1 MFFKQLY
8 LNDWLIHLIKS
19 IIIKRK
25 LKMKNLGDRMKNYEK
40 AYSYSLLPNAMFV
53 VRLDGR
59 GFSKYTKKM
68 KFKKP
73 FDNDLIQIMQ
83 NVTADLMK
91 QTQASFGY
99 TQSDEISLVYM
110 PERMMFNGRIEKI
123 CSVFASLAS
132 VSFNLN
138 LAKQY
143 EKQNNQEKIEKS
155 NSLMPIFDCRV
166 FSVPSKEEALNAVLW
181 REYDAVKNS
190 INVLAQSLFSF
201 KELQNLNGKQLQ
213 YKMLTEKDVNWNDLP
228 LEQKRGTYLVRKVK
242 EIVPNENS
250 PECKNIPKEV
260 LDKLI
265 QNNETIKRGYIEIN
279 NDFVS
284 MNSLTTE
291 EKDKIFF
298 NN

>member
-1 MFFKQLY
+1 
-8 LNDWLIHLIKS
+8 
-19 IIIKRK
+19 
-25 LKMKNLGDRMKNYEK
+25 
-40 AYSYSLLPNAMFV
+40 MFV

-68 KFKKP
+68 KFNKP

-143 EKQNNQEKIEKS
+143 EKQNNPEKIEKS

-166 FSVPSKEEALNAVLW
+166 FSVPSKEEALNVVLW
-181 REYDAVKNS
+181 R
-190 INVLAQSLFSF
+190 
-201 KELQNLNGKQLQ
+201 
-213 YKMLTEKDVNWNDLP
+213 
-228 LEQKRGTYLVRKVK
+228 
-242 EIVPNENS
+242 
-250 PECKNIPKEV
+250 
-260 LDKLI
+260 
-265 QNNETIKRGYIEIN
+265 
-279 NDFVS
+279 
-284 MNSLTTE
+284 
-291 EKDKIFF
+291 
-298 NN
+298 

>member
-1 MFFKQLY
+1 
-8 LNDWLIHLIKS
+8 
-19 IIIKRK
+19 
-25 LKMKNLGDRMKNYEK
+25 MKNLGERMKSYEK
-40 AYSYSLLPNAMFV
+40 AYSNQLLPNAMFV

-68 KFKKP
+68 GFKKP

-83 NVTADLMK
+83 NVTIELIK

-99 TQSDEISLVYM
+99 TQSDEISLVYT

-123 CSVFASLAS
+123 CSVFASLTS
-132 VSFNLN
+132 VLFNLK
-138 LAKQY
+138 LAEQY
-143 EKQNNQEKIEKS
+143 KQNEPEKIVKS
-155 NSLMPIFDCRV
+155 NELMPIFDCRV

-181 REYDAVKNS
+181 RELDAVKNS

-242 EIVPNENS
+242 EIDPTS
-250 PECKNIPKEV
+250 SECADIPKDV
-260 LDKLI
+260 LEKLI
-265 QNNETIKRGYIEIN
+265 QNNETIKRGYIAMDN
-279 NDFVS
+279 SFVS
-284 MNSLTTE
+284 MKDLTTE
-291 EKDKIFF
+291 EKDAIFF
-298 NN
+298 N

>member
-1 MFFKQLY
+1 
-8 LNDWLIHLIKS
+8 
-19 IIIKRK
+19 
-25 LKMKNLGDRMKNYEK
+25 MKNLGDRMKSYEK

-68 KFKKP
+68 GFKKP

-83 NVTADLMK
+83 NVTADLIK

-143 EKQNNQEKIEKS
+143 EKQNNPEKIEKS

-181 REYDAVKNS
+181 REFDAVKNS

-201 KELQNLNGKQLQ
+201 KELQNLNGKKLQ

-242 EIVPNENS
+242 EIVPNPNS
-250 PECKNIPKEV
+250 PECSDIPKEV
-260 LDKLI
+260 LNKLI
-265 QNNETIKRGYIEIN
+265 QNNETIKRGYIEIDN
-279 NDFVS
+279 SFVS
-284 MNSLTTE
+284 MKGLTTE